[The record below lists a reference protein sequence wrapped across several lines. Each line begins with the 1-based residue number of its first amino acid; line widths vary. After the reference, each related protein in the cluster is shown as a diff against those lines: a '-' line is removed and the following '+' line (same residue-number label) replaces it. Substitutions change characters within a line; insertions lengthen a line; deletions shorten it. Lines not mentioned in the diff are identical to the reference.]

1 MNEITSFWNQYEG
14 PVLLFLVAVLYL
26 FLFYIAARIVK
37 SLSHRLLLKTDLDNR
52 FTRTVGL
59 RDDFPVEKVISTT
72 AFWIIMIFGFIS
84 FFEKLDLQ
92 SVTQPLNVLLT
103 EIFTFLPKFAA
114 ALGLLLL
121 AWVLAALVKK
131 AIEKGATLGKLD
143 ERLNKLEHD
152 EEDRV
157 TVSQSLATAG
167 YWLVFLLFLPMVLS
181 ALQMESLVAPLQSM
195 FDKLFSYLPNIL
207 SALLIF
213 AIGYFVAK
221 LVRQIVTNLLAAS
234 GIDRLS
240 EKSGIH
246 QKCSALIGTLIYTFI
261 LLLVIVQSLEAL
273 KIAAI
278 STPAQNMIDMIFAAV
293 PGVLAAVLVLAISYY
308 VGKLIASLVTDLLTA
323 AGFDQLI
330 EKLGFKMG
338 LERTPSQYAG
348 SLVLLGIILFAILGA
363 TELLNFEPLSQIVT
377 IMISFLVQVLLG
389 ALILAIGI
397 FIAKKVRL
405 LIIEAGM
412 PTAAG
417 NLASLSIMFLTIAM
431 ALRQVGLAQDIINIA
446 FGLMLGAVAVGA
458 AIAIGLG
465 SKEIAGREVQ
475 SLLDRVKK

>member
-1 MNEITSFWNQYEG
+1 M
-14 PVLLFLVAVLYL
+14 
-26 FLFYIAARIVK
+26 
-37 SLSHRLLLKTDLDNR
+37 
-52 FTRTVGL
+52 
-59 RDDFPVEKVISTT
+59 
-72 AFWIIMIFGFIS
+72 
-84 FFEKLDLQ
+84 
-92 SVTQPLNVLLT
+92 
-103 EIFTFLPKFAA
+103 
-114 ALGLLLL
+114 
-121 AWVLAALVKK
+121 
-131 AIEKGATLGKLD
+131 
-143 ERLNKLEHD
+143 
-152 EEDRV
+152 
-157 TVSQSLATAG
+157 SQSLATAG

-221 LVRQIVTNLLAAS
+221 LVRQIVSSLLAAS

-240 EKSGIH
+240 EKSGIQ
-246 QKCSALIGTLIYTFI
+246 QKCSTLVGTLIYTFI

-293 PGVLAAVLVLAISYY
+293 PGILAAVLVLAISYY

-323 AGFDQLI
+323 AGFNQLI

-363 TELLNFEPLSQIVT
+363 TELLSFEPLSQIVT
-377 IMISFLVQVLLG
+377 VMISFAVQVLLG

-397 FIAKKVRL
+397 FIARKVRL

-412 PTAAG
+412 PSAAG
-417 NLASLSIMFLTIAM
+417 NLASLAIMFLTIAM
-431 ALRQVGLAQDIINIA
+431 ALRQIGLAQDIINIA